1 MNEIVLTWKPSLSI
15 SAEYVRRVYK
25 WGTFTGFLH
34 LDTKEWKAE
43 QRILLQAVPL
53 IERSIPVKRAAPPA
67 IVDDAWEETI
77 IEIRMSSEN
86 YKEQLA
92 LATSLGCPIDNS
104 TIHVC
109 EKEFLSSPPVPPV
122 EPVLPSLPVS
132 PAAQQGPQAPQAQ
145 RGPQAP
151 QAQRV
156 LPAQRVLLQAPQAQR
171 APLQAQRAPL
181 QAQRA
186 PPQAQRGPTSLPFH
200 SKKNYTGSERH
211 VGVRSVPKGRDPIKS
226 TLSNVI
232 EFLSDS

>member
-92 LATSLGCPIDNS
+92 LATSLGGPIDNS
-104 TIHVC
+104 TIHVW

-156 LPAQRVLLQAPQAQR
+156 LLQAP
-171 APLQAQRAPL
+171 QAQRAPL